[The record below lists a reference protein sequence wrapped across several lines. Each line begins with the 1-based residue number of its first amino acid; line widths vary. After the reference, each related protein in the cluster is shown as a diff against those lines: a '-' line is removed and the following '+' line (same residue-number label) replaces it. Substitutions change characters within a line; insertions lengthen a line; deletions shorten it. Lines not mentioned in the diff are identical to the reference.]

1 MYTQGS
7 PILPIGNIQQ
17 FQSAENTES
26 DCSICILSDLN
37 VWTSNGVGIFASVH
51 DFRGFPNSI
60 LGQCYL
66 QHLQDFCL
74 LQYILLDI
82 T

>member
-17 FQSAENTES
+17 FQSAENTKS

-51 DFRGFPNSI
+51 DFQKTVHFLRSLPSKRVNI
-60 LGQCYL
+60 
-66 QHLQDFCL
+66 
-74 LQYILLDI
+74 
-82 T
+82 